1 VRPVTPGDVEGL
13 EALYAARSDEDR
25 YRRFFSQYR
34 PTRSFFERLADVA
47 DRGGCGLVA
56 LDGDR
61 IVGEASYEL
70 PPDGDGELGMT
81 VAADRR
87 GWLGPYL
94 LDALAEAAAARGVPN
109 LEADVFVTYGRVLS
123 LLRSRGYATM
133 STQDWTTLRL
143 SVGTAG
149 RTPVWPAAGAGAGRA
164 PGPGGDARRSMHADA
179 PARDAGLTVVACS
192 GPRGRRPRCPVLA
205 GRACPLAAGADA
217 IVVSSVPDDEVWR
230 ARRHW
235 SGSGVSSASAPA
247 SSTSSAVTRSTL
259 LRSMSRIS
267 TGTSTSSW
275 SWRSRSGVAARARR
289 WPATNRSAV
298 AHDTRGAPVCGW
310 PGWLPST
317 RRSSSDQSAWV
328 RRLST
333 AHGGIGCPRLR

>member
-1 VRPVTPGDVEGL
+1 MCPATHDGDLPAERDDHGRWCVPLPGGGVLAVRPVTPGDVEGL

-230 ARRHW
+230 AIVGAHADLHP
-235 SGSGVSSASAPA
+235 GVPVCVEPRAGHRPPPRTA
-247 SSTSSAVTRSTL
+247 
-259 LRSMSRIS
+259 
-267 TGTSTSSW
+267 
-275 SWRSRSGVAARARR
+275 RSR
-289 WPATNRSAV
+289 
-298 AHDTRGAPVCGW
+298 
-310 PGWLPST
+310 
-317 RRSSSDQSAWV
+317 
-328 RRLST
+328 
-333 AHGGIGCPRLR
+333 